1 MDLEELRGKIDEV
14 DREIVDHLNERVR
27 LATEIGRLKS
37 AEDVPLYVPAR
48 EEEVFQKLSALSKG
62 SLDESSL
69 RAIYREII
77 SASIALEKKL
87 VIGYLGPEATFT
99 HQAAIKNFG
108 NSLTYKPLNSIGE
121 VFDEVERGD
130 CDYGVVPI
138 ENSTE
143 GAVFHSLDMLV
154 DTDLT
159 IIAQVHLASRH
170 CLISRHSLDEIE
182 IVLSKD
188 QALGQCREWLRRNL
202 PTAQLVP
209 VGSTSLAVERAKD
222 ETKAA
227 AIAGALAAELRGM
240 PVLAEGVQDN
250 KDNVTRFLVIGRQA
264 SARREEVS
272 YKTSVVL
279 SVKDRVG
286 ALQEALAPFSD
297 RNLNLSK
304 IESRPSRRKAWD
316 YYFFVD
322 FLGHR
327 EDSLV
332 SEALRELETNCPF
345 IKCLGSYPDSEV

>member
-159 IIAQVHLASRH
+159 IIAQVHLAIRH
-170 CLISRHSLDEIE
+170 CLISSHSLDEIE

-327 EDSLV
+327 EDPLAN
-332 SEALRELETNCPF
+332 EALAELDANCPF
-345 IKCLGSYPDSEV
+345 MKCLGSYPDSGA